1 LVRAQVKKDL
11 KRKLRRELEFHERL
25 KEDKTK
31 VNQTLVDSLA
41 HPLEHGEC
49 EVVVMMMRMM
59 PAGRCHRH
67 HHHHHHHHRR
77 HRRQHHRQHQ
87 HHHHHQHR
95 QHHHH
100 PMISPHA
107 THAGLLREELQATAL
122 QLRDAQVCVPAGPE
136 ISVK

>member
-67 HHHHHHHHRR
+67 HHHRR
-77 HRRQHHRQHQ
+77 HRRQHQ